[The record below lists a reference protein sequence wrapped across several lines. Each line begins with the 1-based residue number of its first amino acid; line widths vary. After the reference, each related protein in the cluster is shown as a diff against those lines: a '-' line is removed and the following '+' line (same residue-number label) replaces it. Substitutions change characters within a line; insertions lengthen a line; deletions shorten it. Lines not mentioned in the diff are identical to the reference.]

1 LTVARRPRDTCIM
14 SQTDPRYRPDSPQA
28 WLRLALALVLATIA
42 CVGSWSV
49 VVALPAV
56 QAEFGTLRG
65 MASLPYTCMMAGF
78 AAAALGMGRLMDRH
92 GIVLP
97 IILGAV
103 AQGTGYIVAG
113 FAPSIIVF
121 ALAHVL
127 VGVGASI
134 GFSPLIAHIS
144 HWFERNRGL
153 AVAITATGNYVA
165 GALWSPIF
173 QKMMAAYGW
182 RATHIAVGLFVLV
195 AMGLM
200 SIAFRGRPAVVQRN
214 AADKAQ
220 EAAMG
225 LPTNTLLVLLAVAGF
240 SCCMAMAMPQVHIV
254 AYCADLG
261 YGVARGAEMLSIMLA
276 LGIISRVASGFLA
289 DRIGGIAVLLIGSG
303 MQGAALFL
311 YLWFDGLT
319 SLYVISAIFGLFQGG
334 IVPMYA
340 IIARE
345 YLPAEEAGA
354 KVGVVIT
361 STIVGMAV
369 GGVASGWIF
378 DWFLSYRMAFLNG
391 LLWNLVNMTI
401 IGGLLWRLR
410 RPAARP
416 A

>member
-1 LTVARRPRDTCIM
+1 M
-14 SQTDPRYRPDSPQA
+14 
-28 WLRLALALVLATIA
+28 RLALSLLLATVA

-49 VVALPAV
+49 VVALPSV

-65 MASLPYTCMMAGF
+65 AASIPYTCMMVGF
-78 AAAALGMGRLMDRH
+78 AGAALAMGRITDRH

-97 IILGAV
+97 ILLGAA
-103 AQGTGYIVAG
+103 AQGTGYVAAG
-113 FAPSIIVF
+113 FAPSIMIF

-127 VGVGASI
+127 VGAGASI
-134 GFSPLIAHIS
+134 GFAPLIADVS
-144 HWFERNRGL
+144 HWFEKNRGL
-153 AVAITATGNYVA
+153 AVAITATGNYIA
-165 GALWSPIF
+165 GALWSPLI
-173 QKMMAAYGW
+173 QKLIAAQGW
-182 RATHIAVGLFVLV
+182 RWTHIAIGFFVFVFMALMALAFRPRPVLV
-195 AMGLM
+195 H
-200 SIAFRGRPAVVQRN
+200 RGAGS
-214 AADKAQ
+214 AARQ
-220 EAAMG
+220 AALG

-254 AYCADLG
+254 AYCADMG
-261 YGVARGAEMLSIMLA
+261 YGVARGAEMLSLMLG
-276 LGIISRVASGFLA
+276 LGIISRVSSGFLA
-289 DRIGGIAVLLIGSG
+289 DRIGGLAVLLIGSG
-303 MQGAALFL
+303 MQAAALFL

-340 IIARE
+340 VIARE

-361 STIVGMAV
+361 STILGMAV

-391 LLWNLVNMTI
+391 LVWNFVNIAI
-401 IGGLLWRLR
+401 ISGLLWRLR
-410 RPAARP
+410 PQPAAV

>member
-1 LTVARRPRDTCIM
+1 M

-182 RATHIAVGLFVLV
+182 RATHIAVGLFVLA

-200 SIAFRGRPAVVQRN
+200 SLAFRGRPAVVQRN